1 MATAA
6 PRDRLA
12 RRLVAR
18 PCSRQGRQPGW
29 RRTSALPG
37 SVRQSG
43 LALSL
48 VVQSDASPRAIRT
61 SAPTRGAACRRLAH
75 PGPSKRTSSVYRG
88 SCIFVGA
95 GTAEPG
101 ADAFGDA
108 ALVRVRGTPPPRGTR
123 PRCGLSFLR
132 LLEIPE
138 VRSAWDDPQ
147 LGGRDSSRELAR
159 QGNVGA
165 VLGSAEHECRHR
177 YLAQAWTQIETRML
191 EESVSG
197 LERRTSVK
205 ISHRRDLTAHFGEPE
220 YARFVIEHSAIT
232 GRMSCKPADCRPQSS
247 VALVEI

>member
-1 MATAA
+1 MVSPSRLWRPQRHATA
-6 PRDRLA
+6 LLG
-12 RRLVAR
+12 RLVAR

-48 VVQSDASPRAIRT
+48 VVQSDASPRRR
-61 SAPTRGAACRRLAH
+61 SRYLRCRTRGAACRRLAH
-75 PGPSKRTSSVYRG
+75 PRPSKRTSSVYRG
-88 SCIFVGA
+88 SCIFVA

-123 PRCGLSFLR
+123 PRCGLNFLR

-177 YLAQAWTQIETRML
+177 DLAQAWTQIETRML

-197 LERRTSVK
+197 FRAPHLGYR
-205 ISHRRDLTAHFGEPE
+205 
-220 YARFVIEHSAIT
+220 
-232 GRMSCKPADCRPQSS
+232 
-247 VALVEI
+247 